1 MTDAQYH
8 GCRGAEEMHEEFQ
21 TVLREHLA
29 RYPLMEPQDCAKLAY
44 QSTFGPA
51 HAAGERGDV
60 LRQLLG
66 ECSALPADREARPP
80 ERIGNGLCR
89 VHLSGTGDWTL
100 AAPLLADLLLLTAA
114 EHHGTAADLEECLTA
129 AEALPLPG
137 MADWLAVYRRQG
149 CPPVHHSP
157 AYREAYD
164 PHYRVLRTAYGG
176 YFPALLA
183 AARLARSGRPAVVA
197 IDGRC
202 GSGKSGL
209 GDLMG
214 RLLPCNVV
222 HMDDYYLPPDRRAEN
237 WEQIPAGNMDL
248 ARFLQEVL
256 VPAGAG
262 AQIRCRPYDC
272 RSGTLREG
280 TTLPARPLTVV
291 EGSYSQHP
299 LLSARYDLRM
309 FLTCAPE
316 EQHRRLERREGAH
329 FAAYESRW
337 MPLEERYIRQCGPEK
352 GCQLVIDT
360 TEFFP

>member
-157 AYREAYD
+157 AYQK
-164 PHYRVLRTAYGG
+164 P
-176 YFPALLA
+176 
-183 AARLARSGRPAVVA
+183 
-197 IDGRC
+197 
-202 GSGKSGL
+202 
-209 GDLMG
+209 
-214 RLLPCNVV
+214 
-222 HMDDYYLPPDRRAEN
+222 
-237 WEQIPAGNMDL
+237 
-248 ARFLQEVL
+248 RFL
-256 VPAGAG
+256 
-262 AQIRCRPYDC
+262 R
-272 RSGTLREG
+272 
-280 TTLPARPLTVV
+280 
-291 EGSYSQHP
+291 H
-299 LLSARYDLRM
+299 
-309 FLTCAPE
+309 
-316 EQHRRLERREGAH
+316 
-329 FAAYESRW
+329 
-337 MPLEERYIRQCGPEK
+337 
-352 GCQLVIDT
+352 
-360 TEFFP
+360 

>member
-89 VHLSGTGDWTL
+89 VHLAGTGDWTL

-149 CPPVHHSP
+149 CPPSTTRRSTGRRMTPTTGSCGQH
-157 AYREAYD
+157 
-164 PHYRVLRTAYGG
+164 TAGTSRHCWRRPG
-176 YFPALLA
+176 WRGAADQPSWPLTAAAA
-183 AARLARSGRPAVVA
+183 AARAA
-197 IDGRC
+197 
-202 GSGKSGL
+202 
-209 GDLMG
+209 
-214 RLLPCNVV
+214 
-222 HMDDYYLPPDRRAEN
+222 
-237 WEQIPAGNMDL
+237 WE
-248 ARFLQEVL
+248 
-256 VPAGAG
+256 
-262 AQIRCRPYDC
+262 
-272 RSGTLREG
+272 T
-280 TTLPARPLTVV
+280 
-291 EGSYSQHP
+291 
-299 LLSARYDLRM
+299 
-309 FLTCAPE
+309 
-316 EQHRRLERREGAH
+316 
-329 FAAYESRW
+329 
-337 MPLEERYIRQCGPEK
+337 
-352 GCQLVIDT
+352 
-360 TEFFP
+360 

>member
-1 MTDAQYH
+1 MRNFKRSC
-8 GCRGAEEMHEEFQ
+8 G
-21 TVLREHLA
+21 EHLA

-129 AEALPLPG
+129 AGGAAPARYG
-137 MADWLAVYRRQG
+137 GLAGGV
-149 CPPVHHSP
+149 PPSGLSAVHHSP

-183 AARLARSGRPAVVA
+183 AARLARSGRPA
-197 IDGRC
+197 
-202 GSGKSGL
+202 
-209 GDLMG
+209 
-214 RLLPCNVV
+214 
-222 HMDDYYLPPDRRAEN
+222 RR
-237 WEQIPAGNMDL
+237 G
-248 ARFLQEVL
+248 
-256 VPAGAG
+256 
-262 AQIRCRPYDC
+262 
-272 RSGTLREG
+272 
-280 TTLPARPLTVV
+280 
-291 EGSYSQHP
+291 H
-299 LLSARYDLRM
+299 
-309 FLTCAPE
+309 
-316 EQHRRLERREGAH
+316 
-329 FAAYESRW
+329 
-337 MPLEERYIRQCGPEK
+337 
-352 GCQLVIDT
+352 
-360 TEFFP
+360 